1 MVREQLTARTLDEAV
16 AMALRP
22 DRASSYNTV
31 FAHRDGRV
39 ANVEGSGGDA
49 VVRPIGRRRD
59 AGPHEPLR
67 RAGDAPLRGG
77 PGLRPALGG
86 PVRAGLRAAGRR
98 RRGRARAR

>member
-39 ANVEGSGGDA
+39 VNIEGSATDA
-49 VVRPIGRRRD
+49 EVTTPRKSTSLS
-59 AGPHEPLR
+59 EFLNKN
-67 RAGDAPLRGG
+67 
-77 PGLRPALGG
+77 GLTLH
-86 PVRAGLRAAGRR
+86 LDQE
-98 RRGRARAR
+98 

>member
-49 VVRPIGRRRD
+49 VVRQV
-59 AGPHEPLR
+59 GPGETLAHTNHYVEPAMLR
-67 RAGDAPLRGG
+67 YEGDPAVRPPLRG
-77 PGLRPALGG
+77 PLRA
-86 PVRAGLRAAGRR
+86 RLRAAGRLPPR
-98 RRGRARAR
+98 PARGR